1 MAHGITTAAELA
13 AAVREFLEEEVF
25 ASSDGRLRFLARVAA
40 RAMEQLER
48 ELELGPELERA
59 HASRLARLG
68 VRDDAELCEAIRSGS
83 LDDRMDEVVAAV
95 RERVVDRLRVANPR
109 HLLPEDS
116 EAAKPEQA
124 VRA

>member
-68 VRDDAELCEAIRSGS
+68 VRDDAELCDAIRSGS

-95 RERVVDRLRVANPR
+95 RARVVDRLCVANPR
-109 HLLPEDS
+109 HLLPQDAKAATAT
-116 EAAKPEQA
+116 EAVNA
-124 VRA
+124 